1 MIKKL
6 LLVFSLL
13 IPAFIA
19 GAQSYPNGLLM
30 DSYDPSGDSI
40 AIARVRARMDSI
52 RQYRPTVAV
61 ILAGGGAKGLA
72 HLGVLKML
80 EELGIP
86 VDLIGGTSMGGL
98 VGGLYSLGYGQ
109 EYLDS
114 LVRDIDWNVMMSD
127 RIPDS
132 FQSYR
137 VRKNKERYVL
147 RIPFHYAKETDKERK
162 IARKK
167 IQEALSE
174 NASVRSSDMGKDFV
188 AKAGLGLPDG
198 FLFGFNVRNTLSS
211 VSVGYQDSIAFDQ
224 LPIPFFCVATEMG
237 EMKEKNWTSGEVV
250 TAMRSTM
257 AIPFYFRPVR
267 LDKMV
272 LSDGG
277 TRNNFPID
285 IARAMGADIVIGS
298 EMPGNRD
305 YNNLNSLSDLLQQN
319 IGLMSVDTRKKSREM
334 ADVIISHELKGYNM
348 LSFDKKSVAD
358 IMKQGYEN
366 ACTARE
372 DLQALA
378 SRVTGAPAPERRPAI
393 DIARRDVKVRSIR
406 IDGVTEKEQ
415 KMLLGPSFYQKDS
428 LYGRSDIERIL
439 SRLYGTKAFES
450 VTYRLEGRE
459 EPFDLVFICQQG
471 QVSEFGAGIHV
482 DSDEFVYVGAY
493 MGLGTRRLYGPRFT
507 AELKAGN
514 NMSLLLDAAYKPWGR
529 LFPQIG
535 LSVWTGFSQYKFWGE
550 WGVEKVRYASFDSKM
565 DLYLDVAG
573 MVNGVARIGLST
585 EFQPFENYQGA
596 YTTWDG
602 WDMKSRWHSLFA
614 NLAYEKFDDSY
625 FPMRGFKAYI
635 NGRWVFNGY
644 SISLEESLLDESHEG
659 PVQPY
664 GVFSVGLLGAI
675 PLGRQF
681 SLNPSLYAGYSSVYQ
696 GKMYH
701 RHLIGAGGLLAGR
714 YMEGQVPFLGYG
726 AGFRV
731 CGQLTTVYGLDF
743 NYRLKQK
750 NFFTLTSNLL
760 MTGDTWHDLADKD
773 NLDLAV
779 GLQYGRKTI
788 LGPLKVS
795 AHWCNST
802 GFGMAFSFGLD
813 F

>member
-1 MIKKL
+1 MKRVLPVLICL
-6 LLVFSLL
+6 LATLTL
-13 IPAFIA
+13 
-19 GAQSYPNGLLM
+19 GAQSHPNGLLM
-30 DSYDPSGDSI
+30 DSFDPAEDSV

-52 RQYRPTVAV
+52 RRYRPTVAV
-61 ILAGGGAKGLA
+61 VLAGGGAKGLA

-98 VGGLYSLGYGQ
+98 VSGLYSLGYGQ
-109 EYLDS
+109 AYLDS

-147 RIPFHYAKETDKERK
+147 RIPFHYAKETGGERK
-162 IARKK
+162 NARKK
-167 IQEALSE
+167 IREALSE
-174 NASVRSSDMGKDFV
+174 NASVRSSDMGQDIV
-188 AKAGLGLPDG
+188 TKAGLGLPDG

-237 EMKEKNWTSGEVV
+237 EMKEKNWTSGDLV

-267 LDKMV
+267 LEKMV

-277 TRNNFPID
+277 TRNNFPVD

-298 EMPGNRD
+298 EMPGSRD
-305 YNNLNSLSDLLQQN
+305 YKSLNSLSDLLQQN
-319 IGLMSVDTRKKSREM
+319 IGLMSADTRNKAREM
-334 ADVIISHELKGYNM
+334 ADLVISHELEGYNM

-366 ACTARE
+366 AGTVRE
-372 DLQALA
+372 DLQAIA
-378 SRVTGAPAPERRPAI
+378 AKVVGTPAPERRPAI
-393 DIARRDVKVRSIR
+393 DIARRDVKVRSVR

-415 KMLLGPSFYQKDS
+415 KMLLGPSFYRKDS
-428 LYGRSDIERIL
+428 LYGRNDIEKIL
-439 SRLYGTKAFES
+439 SKLYGTKAFES

-459 EPFDLVFICQQG
+459 EPFDLVFVCQKG
-471 QVSEFGAGIHV
+471 QVSEFGAGIHL

-493 MGLGTRRLYGPRFT
+493 VGIGTRKLYGPRFT

-514 NMSLLLDAAYKPWGR
+514 NMSLLLDGAYKPRGR
-529 LFPQIG
+529 LAPQIG
-535 LSVWTGFSQYKFWGE
+535 LSVWTGFSQYKFWGI
-550 WGVEKVRYASFDSKM
+550 WGVEKVKYASLDSKM

-573 MVNGVARIGLST
+573 MANGMARVGLST
-585 EFQPFENYQGA
+585 EFQPFENYQGSF
-596 YTTWDG
+596 TTWDG
-602 WDMKSRWHSLFA
+602 WDLKCRWHSVFA

-625 FPMRGFKAYI
+625 FPMRGFKAYV

-644 SISLEESLLDESHEG
+644 STTLEESLLEEPYEG
-659 PVQPY
+659 PVHPY
-664 GVFSVGLLGAI
+664 GVVSGGLVGAI
-675 PLGRQF
+675 PIGRHF
-681 SLNPSLYAGYSSVYQ
+681 SINPSFYAGYTSVYH
-696 GKMYH
+696 GMMYH
-701 RHLIGAGGLLAGR
+701 RHSIGAGGLLAGR

-726 AGFRV
+726 AGFRI
-731 CGQLTTVYGLDF
+731 CDRLTTVYGLDF

-750 NFFTLTSNLL
+750 NFFSLL
-760 MTGDTWHDLADKD
+760 SGLLITGDTWHDLADKD
-773 NLDLAV
+773 NIDLAV
-779 GLQYGRKTI
+779 GIQYGRKTV

>member
-1 MIKKL
+1 MKRTLIIL
-6 LLVFSLL
+6 LSLFAAL
-13 IPAFIA
+13 TL
-19 GAQSYPNGLLM
+19 GAQSHPNGLLM
-30 DSYDPSGDSI
+30 DSFDPVEDSL
-40 AIARVRARMDSI
+40 AILRVRARMDSI
-52 RQYRPTVAV
+52 RQHRPTVAV
-61 ILAGGGAKGLA
+61 VLAGGGAKGLA

-98 VGGLYSLGYGQ
+98 VGGLYSLGYGE

-147 RIPFHYAKETDKERK
+147 RIPFHYAKETVKERK
-162 IARKK
+162 TARKK
-167 IQEALSE
+167 LQEALID
-174 NASVRSSDMGKDFV
+174 NATVRSSDMAQDFIS
-188 AKAGLGLPDG
+188 KAGLGLPDG

-237 EMKEKNWTSGEVV
+237 EMKEKNWTSGELV

-267 LDKMV
+267 LEKMV

-298 EMPGNRD
+298 EMPGARD
-305 YNNLNSLSDLLQQN
+305 YKTLNSLSDLLQQN
-319 IGLMSVDTRKKSREM
+319 IGLMSVDARNKAREM
-334 ADVIISHELKGYNM
+334 ADVVISHELEGYNM

-366 ACTARE
+366 ACTARD

-378 SRVTGAPAPERRPAI
+378 AKVAGSPVPERRPAI

-459 EPFDLVFICQQG
+459 EPFDLVFVCQKG
-471 QVSEFGAGIHV
+471 QVSEFGAGIHA
-482 DSDEFVYVGAY
+482 DNDEFVYVGAY
-493 MGLGTRRLYGPRFT
+493 VGLGTRKLYGPRFT

-514 NMSLLLDAAYKPWGR
+514 NMSLLLDGAYKPRGR
-529 LFPQIG
+529 LAPQIG
-535 LSVWTGFSQYKFWGE
+535 LSFWTGFSQYKFWGK
-550 WGVEKVRYASFDSKM
+550 WGLEKVKYASFDTKM
-565 DLYLDVAG
+565 DLYLDLAG
-573 MVNGVARIGLST
+573 MVNGVARVGVST
-585 EFQPFENYQGA
+585 EFQPFENYQGSF
-596 YTTWDG
+596 TTWDG
-602 WDMKSRWHSLFA
+602 WDAKSRWHSLFG
-614 NLAYEKFDDSY
+614 NFAYEKFDDPY
-625 FPMRGFKAYI
+625 FPMRGFKASI

-644 SISLEESLLDESHEG
+644 SIYIEEALLEESYEG

-664 GVFSVGLLGAI
+664 GVVSGGLVGAI
-675 PLGRQF
+675 PLGRHF
-681 SLNPSLYAGYSSVYQ
+681 SLNPSFYAGYTSVYQ

-701 RHLIGAGGLLAGR
+701 RHSIGAGGMLAGR
-714 YMEGQVPFLGYG
+714 YMDGQVPFLGYG

-731 CGQLTTVYGLDF
+731 CDQLTTVYGLDF

-750 NFFTLTSNLL
+750 NFFTLKSGLL

-773 NLDLAV
+773 NIDLAV
-779 GLQYGRKTI
+779 GIQYGRKTI

>member
-1 MIKKL
+1 MKRTLIIL
-6 LLVFSLL
+6 LSLFAAL
-13 IPAFIA
+13 TL
-19 GAQSYPNGLLM
+19 GAQSHPNGLLM
-30 DSYDPSGDSI
+30 DSFDPVEDSL
-40 AIARVRARMDSI
+40 AILRVRARMDSI
-52 RQYRPTVAV
+52 RQHRPTVAV
-61 ILAGGGAKGLA
+61 VLAGGGAKGLA

-98 VGGLYSLGYGQ
+98 VGGLYSLGYGE

-147 RIPFHYAKETDKERK
+147 RIPFHYAKDNDKERM
-162 IARKK
+162 ITRKK
-167 IQEALSE
+167 FQEALSE
-174 NASVRSSDMGKDFV
+174 NATVRSSDMGHDLV
-188 AKAGLGLPDG
+188 SKAGLGLPDG

-237 EMKEKNWTSGEVV
+237 EMKEKNWTSGELV

-277 TRNNFPID
+277 TRNNFPVD

-305 YNNLNSLSDLLQQN
+305 YNTLNSLSDLLQQN
-319 IGLMSVDTRKKSREM
+319 IGLMSIDTRKKTREM
-334 ADVIISHELKGYNM
+334 ADVVISHELKGYNM

-366 ACTARE
+366 ACSARE
-372 DLQALA
+372 DLQAVA
-378 SRVTGAPAPERRPAI
+378 SKVTGAPAPERHQAI
-393 DIARRDVKVRSIR
+393 DIARQEVKVRSIR
-406 IDGVTEKEQ
+406 IEGVTEKEQ
-415 KMLLGPSFYQKDS
+415 KMLIGPSFYQKDS

-439 SRLYGTKAFES
+439 SQLYGTKAFES

-459 EPFDLVFICQQG
+459 EPFDLVFICQKG
-471 QVSEFGAGIHV
+471 QVSEFGAGVHA

-493 MGLGTRRLYGPRFT
+493 VGLGTRRLYGPRFT
-507 AELKAGN
+507 AELKVGN
-514 NMSLLLDAAYKPWGR
+514 NMSLLLDGAFKPRGR
-529 LFPQIG
+529 LAPQIG
-535 LSVWTGFSQYKFWGE
+535 LSVWTGFSQYKFWGV
-550 WGVEKVRYASFDSKM
+550 WGVEKVKYASFDSQI
-565 DLYLDVAG
+565 DFYLDLAG
-573 MVNGVARIGLST
+573 MVNGVARVGVST
-585 EFQPFENYQGA
+585 EFQPFENYQGSF
-596 YTTWDG
+596 TTWDG
-602 WDMKSRWHSLFA
+602 WDAKSRWHSLFG
-614 NLAYEKFDDSY
+614 NFAYEKFDDPY
-625 FPMRGFKAYI
+625 FPMRGFKASI

-644 SISLEESLLDESHEG
+644 SIYIEEALLEESYEG

-664 GVFSVGLLGAI
+664 GVVSGGLVGAI
-675 PLGRQF
+675 PLGRHF
-681 SLNPSLYAGYSSVYQ
+681 SLNPSFYAGYTSVYQ

-701 RHLIGAGGLLAGR
+701 RHSIGAGGMLAGR
-714 YMEGQVPFLGYG
+714 YMDGQVPFLGYG

-731 CGQLTTVYGLDF
+731 CDQLTTVYGLDF

-750 NFFTLTSNLL
+750 NFFTLKSGLL
-760 MTGDTWHDLADKD
+760 MTGDTWHDLVDKD

-779 GLQYGRKTI
+779 GIQYGRKTI